1 MVDSL
6 RKNILGTNR
15 LIWQGWGMTA
25 PAADI
30 AYLLG
35 GIALVAL
42 GATPLSILIGFLIY
56 LAILNTSYRFSKK
69 YVSAGSDFTYV
80 GKSIGG
86 FMATFE
92 GWNLFFGTMFAFA
105 GFGMLGLAGFFDIFD
120 SGIITKGYWIPIVI
134 ALNFITFYILYRG
147 IKFSTTYQ
155 IITGIAEFA
164 ILIAGGIGLVIL
176 AGKNNT
182 LDVFSPFIASGGI
195 TGFFHSL
202 TLSVVT
208 FIGLSIALTA
218 ISEETH
224 IPKKTVPKSLLISSM
239 IIGVTIVFLS
249 YAMTVAWGPSRMFSF
264 GNSVDN
270 GLVLFREISPVMFIL
285 LFIFTVNSF
294 MGNNISM
301 GTSMT
306 RIFYAFSRDSI
317 IFPKA
322 FSRTDSN
329 GTPRN
334 TTYFI
339 LAISLFLS
347 ITFGIIFGP
356 IDGGYVLLFADAFF
370 SFLIRSISSG
380 SLIISTFR
388 EGKMKAGT
396 LLGYLI
402 IPVISIGAL
411 LAVLASNFFP
421 LPAYPYN
428 AASIM
433 AIVIIAVVFIITLF
447 TWIKNPETVK
457 KAGSTTVEEIA
468 ESSID

>member
-1 MVDSL
+1 MADNL
-6 RKNILGTNR
+6 KRNILGTNR
-15 LIWQGWGMTA
+15 LVWQGWGMTA

-42 GATPLSILIGFLIY
+42 GATPLSILVGFLIY
-56 LAILNTSYRFSKK
+56 LTILNTSYRFSSK

-92 GWNLFFGTMFAFA
+92 GWNLLFGTIFAYA
-105 GFGMLGLAGFFDIFD
+105 GFGMLGLAGFFGIFD
-120 SGIITKGYWIPIVI
+120 SKILTGGLWIPIVL
-134 ALNFITFYILYRG
+134 ALNVITFIILYKG
-147 IKFSTTYQ
+147 IRFSTNYQ
-155 IITGIAEFA
+155 IITGIAEFI

-182 LDVFSPFIASGGI
+182 LAVFSPFIASGGI
-195 TGFFHSL
+195 IGFAHSL

-218 ISEETH
+218 ISEEAH
-224 IPKKTVPKSLLISSM
+224 IPKKTVPKSLLISSI

-249 YAMTVAWGPSRMFSF
+249 YAMTVAWGPSRMLSF

-270 GLVLFREISPVMFIL
+270 GLVLFREVSPIMFGL

-306 RIFYAFSRDSI
+306 RIFYAFSRDNI
-317 IFPKA
+317 IFPGI
-322 FSRTDSN
+322 FSRTDKN
-329 GTPRN
+329 GTPVY
-334 TTYFI
+334 TTIFI
-339 LAISLFLS
+339 LVISVFLCMV
-347 ITFGIIFGP
+347 FGIYFGP

-370 SFLIRSISSG
+370 SFLIRSISSS
-380 SLIISTFR
+380 SLIISTF
-388 EGKMKAGT
+388 KAGKINKKT
-396 LLGYLI
+396 LTGYLI
-402 IPVISIGAL
+402 APVISIVAL
-411 LAVLASNFFP
+411 IAVLASNFFP

-428 AASIM
+428 FASVLG
-433 AIVIIAVVFIITLF
+433 IVIIVVVLAITLI
-447 TWIKNPETVK
+447 TWIKRPDTVK
-457 KAGSTTVEEIA
+457 NAGSTTVEETPA
-468 ESSID
+468 DAVD

>member
-1 MVDSL
+1 MANNL
-6 RKNILGTNR
+6 RRNILGTSR

-56 LAILNTSYRFSKK
+56 LTILNTSYRFSKK

-80 GKSIGG
+80 GKSLGG
-86 FMATFE
+86 FMAAFE
-92 GWNLFFGTMFAFA
+92 GWNLFFGTMFAYA

-120 SGIITKGYWIPIVI
+120 GKIVTGGLWIPIVI
-134 ALNFITFYILYRG
+134 ALNIITFYILYKG
-147 IKFSTTYQ
+147 IRFSTNYQ
-155 IITGIAEFA
+155 IITGVAEFV

-182 LDVFSPFIASGGI
+182 LAVFSPFIASGGI
-195 TGFFHSL
+195 SGFLHSL
-202 TLSVVT
+202 TLSIVT
-208 FIGLSIALTA
+208 FIGLSIALTSL
-218 ISEETH
+218 SEETH
-224 IPKKTVPKSLLISSM
+224 IPRKTVPKALLISSF
-239 IIGVTIVFLS
+239 IIGITIVFLA
-249 YAMTVAWGPSRMFSF
+249 YAMTVAWGPSKMVSF

-270 GLVLFREISPVMFIL
+270 GLVLFRKLSPVMFIL

-306 RIFYAFSRDSI
+306 RIFYAFSRDNI

-322 FSRTDSN
+322 FSKTDSN

-334 TTYFI
+334 TTFFI
-339 LAISLFLS
+339 LGISIFLS
-347 ITFGIIFGP
+347 ITFGLIFGP
-356 IDGGYVLLFADAFF
+356 VNGGYVLLFSDAFF

-380 SLIISTFR
+380 SLIVSTFKS
-388 EGKMKAGT
+388 GKMTRSA
-396 LLGYLI
+396 LFGYLI
-402 IPVISIGAL
+402 IPVISIGSL
-411 LAVLASNFFP
+411 MAVFASNFFP
-421 LPAYPYN
+421 LPTYPYN
-428 AASIM
+428 YASI
-433 AIVIIAVVFIITLF
+433 IGILIIAIIFIITLYKY
-447 TWIKNPETVK
+447 IRNPESLSS
-457 KAGSTTVEEIA
+457 AGSTTADDISEGLIE
-468 ESSID
+468 